1 MHTRRAMLKDVD
13 PIYWLIKRF
22 SPDGT
27 LLPRSY
33 AELSEN
39 IRDFIVVEDE
49 DTIIGC
55 GCLHFYG
62 IHLTEVR
69 SIAMDPTHQ
78 GRGGGAMLMQALLE
92 EAEAH
97 DVRCVCLFTRVPDFF
112 ARFGFKV
119 ATREELPDKMYKDC
133 QKCPKLHACDEIA
146 MYRGELPNIAILAT
160 PENVR
165 KLDLV
170 QVRM

>member
-1 MHTRRAMLKDVD
+1 MHTRRAMLKDVE
-13 PIYWLIKRF
+13 PVYRLIKKF

-39 IRDFIVVEDE
+39 IRDFIVVEDRNR
-49 DTIIGC
+49 IIGC

-69 SIAMDPTHQ
+69 SICVDPGAQ
-78 GRGGGAMLMQALLE
+78 GKGAGAQLMEALLA
-92 EAEAH
+92 EAEMH
-97 DVRCVCLFTRVPDFF
+97 DVRCVCLFTRVPGFF
-112 ARFGFKV
+112 ARFGFQV

-133 QKCPKLHACDEIA
+133 QRCPKLHACDEIA
-146 MYRGELPNIAILAT
+146 MYKGELPKIAILAT

-165 KLDLV
+165 KLELV
-170 QVRM
+170 QVQV